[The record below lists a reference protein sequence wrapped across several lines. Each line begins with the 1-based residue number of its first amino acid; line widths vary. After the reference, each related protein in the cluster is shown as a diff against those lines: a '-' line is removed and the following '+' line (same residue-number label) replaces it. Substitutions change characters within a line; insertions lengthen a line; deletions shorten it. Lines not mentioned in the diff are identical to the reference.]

1 MPRHRFTLAA
11 LATLAVPGL
20 DVTRARTFTGG
31 GEGDHDS
38 ALLTD
43 TAGDHLV
50 IRAPVGADAG
60 RRLDA
65 EVRALAAL
73 TGGVR
78 ARLPFTVP
86 SALGATTAPHSV
98 VTTYVAGL
106 RLRPTAVRPGEAL
119 AGSIGR
125 AIAAVHRLPTGVV
138 VSAGLPVATAAE
150 SGRAIGDLVHRAEAT
165 DILPAELADR
175 WSRAAAD
182 GSLWQYRPT
191 VVHGSLAAETVLTSA
206 RDNVEAEVSGLL
218 GWASLAV
225 DDPAR
230 DLAWCL
236 GLPVPGAAGAV
247 LGAYHGARSAETDP
261 QLQQRA
267 LLHAELEIAR
277 WLLFGADAGSAEIV
291 DDAQQ
296 MLQALAASVRADTA
310 GSLDRESLPVMTVA
324 EVERMLE
331 TRRQSAPPIDAHAA
345 RNSSV
350 E

>member
-11 LATLAVPGL
+11 LATVAVPGL
-20 DVTRARTFTGG
+20 DVAQARTFTGG

-43 TAGDHLV
+43 VAGDHMV
-50 IRAPVGADAG
+50 IRAPVGADSG

-73 TGGVR
+73 TGGAR
-78 ARLPFTVP
+78 ARLPFAVP
-86 SALGATTAPHSV
+86 SELGRTAAPHAV
-98 VTTYVAGL
+98 VTTYVEGQ
-106 RLRPTAVRPGEAL
+106 RLRPATVRPGDGL

-125 AIAAVHRLPTGVV
+125 AIAAIHRLPPGVI

-150 SGRAIGDLVHRAEAT
+150 SGRAVGELVDRAERTRAV
-165 DILPAELADR
+165 PVELIDR
-175 WSRAAAD
+175 WGRAAED
-182 GSLWQYRPT
+182 RTLWQYRPT
-191 VVHGSLAAETVLTSA
+191 VVHGGLAAENVLTSA
-206 RDNVEAEVSGLL
+206 RDDPGADVTGVL
-218 GWASLAV
+218 GWAGLAI

-277 WLLFGADAGSAEIV
+277 WLLFGTDAGSAEIV
-291 DDAQQ
+291 ADAGQ
-296 MLQALAASVRADTA
+296 MLEALAVAVRADTA

-331 TRRQSAPPIDAHAA
+331 ARRQSSSIDAHAA
-345 RNSSV
+345 RSSAT